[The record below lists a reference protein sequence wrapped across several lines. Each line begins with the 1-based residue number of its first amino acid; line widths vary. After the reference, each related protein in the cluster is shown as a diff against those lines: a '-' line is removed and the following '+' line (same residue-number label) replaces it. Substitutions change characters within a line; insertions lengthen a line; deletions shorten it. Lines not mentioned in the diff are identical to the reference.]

1 MELAAQLQGV
11 IDSSALITFII
22 SMVPVIELRG
32 AIPIGVGLGMSPLA
46 ALGISIVGNL
56 VPVPFIILFIR
67 KIFQWMRRHM
77 PRLEKLVSRMEE
89 KAEKHKDLV
98 TKWEF
103 WGLLI
108 LVAIPLPGTGAWTGA
123 LVAALMDLRL
133 KKSFPAI
140 FTGVVIAGLI
150 VTGITYG
157 FVNIFG

>member
-1 MELAAQLQGV
+1 
-11 IDSSALITFII
+11 
-22 SMVPVIELRG
+22 
-32 AIPIGVGLGMSPLA
+32 MSPLA